1 MRKRSIAIALVLA
14 AATLASVPTA
24 SGASAASGA
33 QRTDTFSPQV
43 TYTGKAPTGYQ
54 VTFRYYDPSATSVQ
68 IKGEWYFSAPAD
80 TTGTSTQGLLPA
92 QWQPGDFPIA
102 HPNAT
107 AANWPVETMTR
118 RNGGVWTFTT
128 PLPSGVF
135 NYGFFVNCS
144 SATQT
149 GCTEVADPSNPPW
162 NHSGSTESV
171 SQVYVPSDP
180 SFGTVDYSWQAPAH
194 GARGSLT
201 DVTYAAPLS
210 TSPAGENYLAIYT
223 PPGYDPHRATPYPTL
238 YLSHGGGGNEVDWS
252 TQGDEANIVDN
263 LIDTGQID
271 SMVVVMTNFNGFGG
285 GCGTASWETDY
296 DANLVNAVIPYI
308 QSHYDVSPSPS
319 QRAFAGLSCGGD
331 LAGTLLTNY
340 TGSFG
345 YFGVFS
351 PGPNALPALSS
362 AQIAAIKQTGVFV
375 GGGWQDPIHATALS
389 DLRTLQGDAI
399 GVTRDFINGGHE
411 WYVWRI
417 LLRDF
422 LTRVAFFPVTG

>member
-14 AATLASVPTA
+14 AATLASVPAA
-24 SGASAASGA
+24 SGASAAP
-33 QRTDTFSPQV
+33 RIDTFSPQV
-43 TYTGKAPTGYQ
+43 TFTGKAPTGYQ
-54 VTFRYYDPSATSVQ
+54 VTFRYHDPSATSVQ

-80 TTGTSTQGLLPA
+80 TTGTSTEGLLPT

-118 RNGGVWTFTT
+118 RSGGVWTFTT

-180 SFGTVDYSWQAPAH
+180 NFGTVNYSWQAPAH
-194 GARGSLT
+194 RQRGSLT
-201 DVTYAAPLS
+201 DVTYPAPLS

-223 PPGYDPHRATPYPTL
+223 PPGYDPRRATSYPTL

-263 LIDTGQID
+263 LIDTGQIQ

-296 DANLVNAVIPYI
+296 DANLVNAVIPYV
-308 QSHYDVSPSPS
+308 QSHYDVSASPS

-362 AQIAAIKQTGVFV
+362 AQVAAIKQTGVFV

-389 DLRTLQGDAI
+389 DLGTLQDDGI
-399 GVTRDFINGGHE
+399 GVTRDFVNGGHE